1 MANSQ
6 LKALAALPGLGN
18 VSRMHSLNTDF
29 SKLAKLFLH
38 GIIQAF
44 ARQLFI
50 RHEYTRVRVTPLL
63 VCARALPK

>member
-1 MANSQ
+1 
-6 LKALAALPGLGN
+6 
-18 VSRMHSLNTDF
+18 MHSLSTDF

-38 GIIQAF
+38 GIIQPF

-50 RHEYTRVRVTPLL
+50 RHEYMRVRVTPLL